1 MGSVF
6 KSVSKAVKGVTK
18 GFTKAVKSTVKRVK
32 KVGKAVMKGVA
43 KVSNKLGPIGMIALS
58 IAMPYALAG
67 LSSMTTAAMASQNTF
82 LQAIGNVGGAIR
94 TGYNAFNMTVSNTF
108 SGISN
113 SISEAFSRFAP
124 KGNNIFSRIS
134 QGAKTLYSKA
144 KETIAKYTPKPFTA
158 KSGTVEFY
166 GAADPGVGVMSS
178 TDAAFSITQGNLTAG
193 ELGKQTLGGQ
203 AGLFTKANTV
213 GNTADKF
220 VQDTINTAYK
230 ERLKNFSP
238 DATRMFN
245 DYKAKSIAEKTYLN
259 DEQIGSFIENNVGT
273 TQRTYTSAI
282 GDTDMIGDGKTLID
296 TDVDLLRTG
305 DYEALN
311 EAGTEFQ
318 FTGKEAF
325 KNPTFK
331 TSDSLAKQTGD
342 KIKKAARGFAGSLLA
357 PKPTAIAQ
365 TPDQMPYADY
375 SDGTQ
380 LTQAGYGGTDIKGSL
395 GGSFVQNVFGDRAAN
410 QMRSYYK
417 NMNLLSSMGSF

>member
-6 KSVSKAVKGVTK
+6 KSVKKAAKSVTK
-18 GFTKAVKSTVKRVK
+18 SFTKAVKSTVKRVK

-67 LSSMTTAAMASQNTF
+67 LSSMTTAAMGSTNGF

-124 KGNNIFSRIS
+124 KGNNNIFSRIS
-134 QGAKTLYSKA
+134 EGAKNLYTSA
-144 KETIAKYTPKPFTA
+144 KETIAKYTPKPFTGKEGTIEFFDDDGIQLL
-158 KSGTVEFY
+158 KS
-166 GAADPGVGVMSS
+166 S
-178 TDAAFSITQGNLTAG
+178 DAANLIEKKALDVSRLG
-193 ELGKQTLGGQ
+193 EQTLSSQGGF
-203 AGLFTKANTV
+203 FTKANPLGV
-213 GNTADKF
+213 ESDKII
-220 VQDTINTAYK
+220 QDTINNAYK
-230 ERLKNFSP
+230 KRLKGFSP
-238 DATRMFN
+238 DATTMFN

-259 DEQIGSFIENNVGT
+259 DEQIGSFIENNAAT
-273 TQRTYTSAI
+273 TQNRFY
-282 GDTDMIGDGKTLID
+282 GGKDKLFVD

-318 FTGKEAF
+318 FTGKEGF
-325 KNPTFK
+325 KNPAFK
-331 TSDSLAKQTGD
+331 TSNSLAKQTTD
-342 KIKKAARGFAGSLLA
+342 KIKKSARGLAGSLLA
-357 PKPTAIAQ
+357 PKPKAIAQ

-380 LTQAGYGGTDIKGSL
+380 LVQAGYGGTDIQGSQGGSL
-395 GGSFVQNVFGDRAAN
+395 LRGIFSKNNINKMMTQ
-410 QMRSYYK
+410 YK
-417 NMNLLSSMGSF
+417 NMNLLKSIG

>member
-67 LSSMTTAAMASQNTF
+67 LSSMTTAAMGSTNGF

-94 TGYNAFNMTVSNTF
+94 TGYNAFNMTVSNAF
-108 SGISN
+108 SSISN
-113 SISEAFSRFAP
+113 SISEGFSRFAP

-134 QGAKTLYSKA
+134 EGAKTLYTSA
-144 KETIAKYTPKPFTA
+144 KETIAKYTPKPFTGKEGTIEFFDDDGIQLL
-158 KSGTVEFY
+158 KS
-166 GAADPGVGVMSS
+166 S
-178 TDAAFSITQGNLTAG
+178 DAANLIQKGTLTAG
-193 ELGKQTLGGQ
+193 DLGTQTLSSQGGF
-203 AGLFTKANTV
+203 FTKANPLGV
-213 GNTADKF
+213 ESDKII
-220 VQDTINTAYK
+220 QDTINNAYK
-230 ERLKNFSP
+230 ERLKGFSP
-238 DATRMFN
+238 DATTMFN

-259 DEQIGSFIENNVGT
+259 DEQIGSFIENNAAT
-273 TQRTYTSAI
+273 TQNRFY
-282 GDTDMIGDGKTLID
+282 GGKDKLFVD

-318 FTGKEAF
+318 FTGKEGF
-325 KNPTFK
+325 KNPAFK
-331 TSDSLAKQTGD
+331 TSNSLAKQTAD

-357 PKPTAIAQ
+357 PKPTNIAQ
-365 TPDQMPYADY
+365 TPDQIPYADY
-375 SDGTQ
+375 SDDTQ
-380 LTQAGYGGTDIKGSL
+380 LVKAGYGGTDIQGSSGGSL
-395 GGSFVQNVFGDRAAN
+395 LVGVFSEAN
-410 QMRSYYK
+410 RNKIMTHSK
-417 NMNLLSSMGSF
+417 NMNLLRSIG